1 MNKKSNYRPSRS
13 SGFSSSKPKSYGSS
27 SRTSSGPKKFGSS
40 TTLRTGSSTTPRTSS
55 SSFSKSPSSYKGS
68 SSSGE
73 KPAFARPFRSATPW
87 KSSDKSSFSRN
98 KSFRSN
104 SSSFGKT
111 DSTTSSFKPRTASTS
126 NGAPTSYQGNNPG
139 TFRPRPSFGG
149 GSSSGPRKQA
159 FGSNSFRPSS
169 NRSHGG
175 RSSSFG
181 GKNGGGG
188 RVQKTFNPSQF
199 INKNVEETVEH
210 VPYKS
215 MRTFTDFQLNEK
227 LTEAILKAG
236 LVTPTEIQD
245 QIIPHILANQD
256 VVGLANTGTGKTAAF
271 LIPLIDK
278 ALRFPDRQVL
288 VLAPTR
294 ELAIQ
299 IEQELK
305 KLTFNS
311 KIYSVICVG
320 GTSLVP
326 QIKILKNKNQ
336 FIIGTP
342 GRVLDL
348 MKRRAMNANAIQA
361 VVLDEADRMLDMG
374 FIHDIRAILKDMPQQ
389 RETLFFS
396 ATMSPEIT
404 KLVDDFLRDPI
415 KISVRKKDVTTN
427 IEQDVVHFLD
437 EKVKINVLIDLLKKD
452 EFSKVL
458 IFGKTKHGV
467 EKLSKDLSKVGLEA
481 ESIHGNKSH
490 PQRQRALK
498 RFKEGG
504 VNILVATDV
513 AARGI
518 HVDDISHVI
527 NYDLPPTYEDYVH
540 RIGRTGRA
548 AKRGKALTFIR

>member
-27 SRTSSGPKKFGSS
+27 SRTSSGPKKFS
-40 TTLRTGSSTTPRTSS
+40 SSTTPRTSS
-55 SSFSKSPSSYKGS
+55 SSFSKSPSSYRGGT
-68 SSSGE
+68 SSGE

-159 FGSNSFRPSS
+159 FGSSSFRPSS